1 MTRRAFNLVVGAH
14 PVGEWLRS
22 SPGDVIEVLVEA
34 PGSREARAVANE
46 ARARGVE
53 VRVLSA
59 AVFRDLVQGRAFQG
73 VAARVAP
80 FRYADEHEVF
90 QRVLADPPGL
100 GVALD
105 SVQDPQNLGSV
116 LRTSAFFGVRGVIL
130 PKDRAAPVTPAVVR
144 TSAGAAAR
152 VPVAQVTNLART
164 LRAWR
169 EAGVR
174 VVGCVAHGGRDPAEA
189 ASGEPTV
196 LVLGSEHE
204 GLRRLVR
211 ESCDVLVTIASG
223 DPTHPPSPSVP
234 GGPTHPLSGGFESLN
249 VGVAA
254 GILIHMVMRGRTA
267 R

>member
-1 MTRRAFNLVVGAH
+1 MTRRTLNLVIGAH

-34 PGSREARAVANE
+34 PGTREARAVANE
-46 ARARGVE
+46 ARTRGVE
-53 VRVLSA
+53 VRVLPA
-59 AVFRDLVQGRAFQG
+59 AAFRDLIQGRAFQG

-80 FRYADEHEVF
+80 YRYADEQDIL
-90 QRVLADPPGL
+90 QRILADPPGL

-130 PKDRAAPVTPAVVR
+130 PKDRAVPVTPAVVR
-144 TSAGAAAR
+144 ASAGAAAR

-174 VVGCVAHGGRDPAEA
+174 VVGSIAHGGRDPAEV
-189 ASGEPTV
+189 ASGGPAV

-204 GLRRLVR
+204 GPRRLVR
-211 ESCDVLVTIASG
+211 ESCDLLVTV
-223 DPTHPPSPSVP
+223 PS
-234 GGPTHPLSGGFESLN
+234 LGGFESLN

-254 GILIHMVMRGRTA
+254 AILIYAATRRETA

>member
-1 MTRRAFNLVVGAH
+1 MTRRTLHLVIGAH
-14 PVGEWLRS
+14 PVGEWLRW
-22 SPGDVIEVLVEA
+22 SPGDVLEVLVKA

-46 ARARGVE
+46 ARTRGVE
-53 VRVLSA
+53 VRVLPA
-59 AVFRDLVQGRAFQG
+59 AVFRDLIQGRAFQG

-80 FRYADEHEVF
+80 YRYADEQEVLR
-90 QRVLADPPGL
+90 RVLADPPGL

-130 PKDRAAPVTPAVVR
+130 PKDRAVPVTPAVVR
-144 TSAGAAAR
+144 ASAGAAAR

-174 VVGCVAHGGRDPAEA
+174 VVGSVAHGGRDPAEA
-189 ASGEPTV
+189 ASGGPAV

-211 ESCDVLVTIASG
+211 EACDLLVTVPC
-223 DPTHPPSPSVP
+223 PTHSP
-234 GGPTHPLSGGFESLN
+234 LGGFESLN

-254 GILIHMVMRGRTA
+254 GILIHAATRRETA